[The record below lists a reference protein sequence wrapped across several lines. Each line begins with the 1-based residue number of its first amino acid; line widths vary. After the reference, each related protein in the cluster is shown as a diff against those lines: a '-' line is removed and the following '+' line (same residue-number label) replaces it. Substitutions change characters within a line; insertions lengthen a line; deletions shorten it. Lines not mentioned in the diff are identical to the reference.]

1 MHTVRMTMNVNEA
14 LLREVVDAHPGLTKT
29 ALVEQGLRALLA
41 RQAAGRLADM
51 GGLAKRAQRAK
62 RSAWKR
68 R

>member
-1 MHTVRMTMNVNEA
+1 MNVDEA
-14 LLREVVDAHPGLTKT
+14 LLTEVIESHPGMTKT

-41 RQAAGRLADM
+41 QEAAARLAEL
-51 GGLAKRAQRAK
+51 GGKGKGAHRAK